1 VTGGMGMEKF
11 RGESEPVLL
20 FDGVCNLCNSSVQF
34 ILEHEK
40 NEQLNFAA
48 IQSEAG
54 DRLLKSCNFD
64 PNQTDSVILIKDNK
78 VYTASDAVLTLT
90 QFLKFPFSLGKLLL
104 VVPNPIRDF
113 FYKKIARNRYKWFGK
128 RESCMIPTPQ
138 LRKRFLE

>member
-11 RGESEPVLL
+11 RRESEPVLL

-34 ILEHEK
+34 ILKHEK

-54 DRLLKSCNFD
+54 DRLLKSYNFD

-138 LRKRFLE
+138 LRRRFLE

>member
-1 VTGGMGMEKF
+1 MEKF
-11 RGESEPVLL
+11 HKESEPVLL

-34 ILEHEK
+34 ILKHEK
-40 NEQLNFAA
+40 YEQLNFAA
-48 IQSEAG
+48 IQSQAG
-54 DRLLKSCNFD
+54 DRLLTNYKID
-64 PNQTDSVILIKDNK
+64 PNQTDSVILIKDNQ

-104 VVPNPIRDF
+104 VIPNPIRDF
-113 FYKKIARNRYKWFGK
+113 FYKKLARNRYKWFGK